1 MNLFK
6 FLLKFVSAFAFGFT
20 IFYFAVKKIDLGS
33 TSAPWALITLMI
45 FPFSYCAAVLFKV
58 SEADENT
65 SLSESEIRRLR
76 PLIDYKKKQLSFLII
91 FYLLAAF
98 LGAMGMLIIAKGTST
113 HLYFISSCGGVIAA
127 SLYSF
132 FFVKS
137 INDELQR
144 FKSILLHRNDTDQKT
159 KAFLDS
165 LNKKAD

>member
-20 IFYFAVKKIDLGS
+20 IFYFAVKRLTGS

-76 PLIDYKKKQLSFLII
+76 PLIDYKKQLSFLII

-98 LGAMGMLIIAKGTST
+98 LGAMGMLIIAKEQALIFILY
-113 HLYFISSCGGVIAA
+113 HLA
-127 SLYSF
+127 
-132 FFVKS
+132 
-137 INDELQR
+137 EE
-144 FKSILLHRNDTDQKT
+144 
-159 KAFLDS
+159 
-165 LNKKAD
+165 